1 MGSIFEINLLSIELK
16 ETNFKIYK
24 ELGVDVE
31 KATILEATLNYPK
44 AGVPT
49 GKSIRPLKFRKG
61 DSGMEF
67 KYPTEERITKLKGM
81 LNMTD
86 IVEIKKELQQLLDDR
101 KLVSKIKDI
110 NDLKELIKK
119 LINAEQYEVNQVPA
133 KQLLFK
139 QEFEGDSFLE
149 TAITS
154 TKKADVFEKGLLTL
168 IGKGFTTAI
177 GAITGVGV
185 AVTAMG
191 SLVTESLF
199 NAGKSKKDK
208 IIGIG
213 YGIRE
218 ISEKQIIQKL
228 NDSKCDSLELEINL
242 LVPEKAEKIIREY
255 SQKGELTL
263 RKKIELLQKGEDAG
277 KVKINIKKTEPL
289 KRNLKN

>member
-31 KATILEATLNYPK
+31 KSTILEATLNYPK
-44 AGVPT
+44 AGVPV

-67 KYPTEERITKLKGM
+67 KYPTKEKITKLEAM

-86 IVEIKKELQQLLDDR
+86 IVEIKKKLRQLLYDR

-119 LINAEQYEVNQVPA
+119 LMNAEQYEVNQVPA

-139 QEFEGDSFLE
+139 QEFEGDSYLE
-149 TAITS
+149 AAITS
-154 TKKADVFEKGLLTL
+154 TKKADVFEKGLLNL

-199 NAGKSKKDK
+199 NAAKSKKDK

-213 YGIRE
+213 YGIKK

-242 LVPEKAEKIIREY
+242 LVPEKAEKIIRKY

-263 RKKIELLQKGEDAG
+263 RQKIELLQKGEDAG

-289 KRNLKN
+289 KWNLKK